1 MVTQNEVAEARLQI
15 ILNKKLKAIR
25 RWKDIPYYIEDTTTL
40 RNPYLRYS
48 HPAYTFRNPVNRKT
62 GELNICGAIFRH
74 IVAFPG
80 ESPTRIKR
88 SLGFKE
94 KSYGDL
100 FQCLRIWKLAISIK
114 GKYYPT
120 NTGIRYF
127 KHFFADS
134 VFDVIPGDY
143 YDFSEGHVV
152 AFHKINKIGDVTK
165 DVLKSI
171 KVKIVDEESVP
182 EVKARPFEEELKF
195 QVENAKTFDDLLTL
209 KTLLT
214 DALNTINQRG
224 KNFISEWNNLGW

>member
-25 RWKDIPYYIEDTTTL
+25 RWKDIPYYKEDTTTL
-40 RNPYLRYS
+40 RNPYLEYS

-74 IVAFPG
+74 IVVFPG

-88 SLGFKE
+88 SLGFKV

-134 VFDVIPGDY
+134 VFDATPSDY
-143 YDFSEGHVV
+143 YDFSEGRVV
-152 AFHKINKIGDVTK
+152 AFHKVTKIGDVAK
-165 DVLKSI
+165 EFIKSI
-171 KVKIVDEESVP
+171 KVVDDEKSVP
-182 EVKARPFEEELKF
+182 EVKAKSFEEELKF
-195 QVENAKTFDDLLTL
+195 QVENAKTFEDLFAL
-209 KTLLT
+209 KTSLT
-214 DALNTINQRG
+214 NALNVINQRG
-224 KNFISEWNNLGW
+224 EYFISEWNNLN

>member
-1 MVTQNEVAEARLQI
+1 MVTQNEIAEERLKI
-15 ILNKKLKAIR
+15 ILNKKLKAVK
-25 RWKDIPYYIEDTTTL
+25 RWKDIPYYKEDTTTL
-40 RNPYLRYS
+40 RNPYLGYS

-74 IVAFPG
+74 IVVFPG
-80 ESPTRIKR
+80 ETPTRIKR

-134 VFDVIPGDY
+134 VFDATPSDY
-143 YDFSEGHVV
+143 YDFSEGRVV
-152 AFHKINKIGDVTK
+152 LFHNVNRIGDIAK
-165 DVLKSI
+165 EFIKSV
-171 KVKIVDEESVP
+171 KVVDDEKNVP
-182 EVKARPFEEELKF
+182 ETKARPFEEELKL
-195 QVENAKTFDDLLTL
+195 QVENAKTFDDLLSL

-224 KNFISEWNNLGW
+224 KNFISEWNNLG

>member
-1 MVTQNEVAEARLQI
+1 M
-15 ILNKKLKAIR
+15 
-25 RWKDIPYYIEDTTTL
+25 
-40 RNPYLRYS
+40 
-48 HPAYTFRNPVNRKT
+48 
-62 GELNICGAIFRH
+62 
-74 IVAFPG
+74 
-80 ESPTRIKR
+80 
-88 SLGFKE
+88 
-94 KSYGDL
+94 

-143 YDFSEGHVV
+143 YDFSEGRVV
-152 AFHKINKIGDVTK
+152 AFHKINKISDIAK
-165 DVLKSI
+165 ESIKSI
-171 KVKIVDEESVP
+171 KVVDDEKSVP
-182 EVKARPFEEELKF
+182 EVKARPFEEELKL

-209 KTLLT
+209 KILLT